1 MDTQNDGL
9 AKVDSFKI
17 WPFLVSMLDFWG
29 VYNVCFLILQ
39 PFVPP
44 TKQVWQGPMNMVSGA
59 HMFKNLY
66 MYTWYYLVVAMHCS
80 VAFGALQAHHNSVG
94 SYKIIMQIQFKYPKI
109 LLNTPPFLGGGF
121 EYFLC
126 LPRKL
131 RK

>member
-29 VYNVCFLILQ
+29 VHNVCFLILR

-59 HMFKNLY
+59 HMFKLIY
-66 MYTWYYLVVAMHCS
+66 VYVV
-80 VAFGALQAHHNSVG
+80 L
-94 SYKIIMQIQFKYPKI
+94 P
-109 LLNTPPFLGGGF
+109 GGTHTLF
-121 EYFLC
+121 RSIWSLTSS
-126 LPRKL
+126 P
-131 RK
+131 